1 MPHRIG
7 HITPEQRRNLFGRGR
22 QALDFLG
29 RPGQMAG
36 DAMLRGFRNPIS
48 PYGSPGSNPF
58 SQISPWMRQ
67 LLDPMSQFLNP
78 GSARFLNP
86 VMRGLATQSG
96 MIPNPVINRNPMEA
110 FGFLPTSPALDPFN
124 MQTPTQTPTQTPIPT
139 PTTMIDRNFLPQGTN
154 FTGIPEHHWMH
165 GLQRR
170 NINRP
175 SMPMGHITQK
185 GQFDP
190 AITDRPYEDYYDVRG
205 FNPVEPQTP
214 PPTPFEGLTPS
225 PILSPVRADA
235 RELFDDPS
243 RELERT
249 VGQRRAGYTNWPV
262 ASSKV
267 PNWNSKTR
275 TVLPPNWNRM
285 QRPPE
290 DLDQIYTDWQ
300 LGGD

>member
-1 MPHRIG
+1 MPHVPS
-7 HITPEQRRNLFGRGR
+7 HITPEQIRNLFGRGR

-29 RPGQMAG
+29 RPSSNSFM
-36 DAMLRGFRNPIS
+36 S
-48 PYGSPGSNPF
+48 PM
-58 SQISPWMRQ
+58 IIVSPWMN
-67 LLDPMSQFLNP
+67 QFLNP
-78 GSARFLNP
+78 GSAQFLNP
-86 VMRGLATQSG
+86 IMRGLATRSG
-96 MIPNPVINRNPMEA
+96 IMPNPVINRNPLEA
-110 FGFLPTSPALDPFN
+110 FGFLPTSPTLNSLN
-124 MQTPTQTPTQTPIPT
+124 MQTPTPNPVSTPSPTIPMTPILDPQNTHT
-139 PTTMIDRNFLPQGTN
+139 PMVDRNFLPQTTN

-165 GLQRR
+165 GLQSR

-190 AITDRPYEDYYDVRG
+190 TITDRPYEDYYDVRG
-205 FNPVEPQTP
+205 FNPVAPQTP

-225 PILSPVRADA
+225 PVFSPVRADA
-235 RELFDDPS
+235 RKVMDDPS

-249 VGQRRAGYTNWPV
+249 VGQRRAGYANWTE

-267 PNWNSKTR
+267 QYFPNRNSKTQ